1 MLLPVRLFIL
11 MIDSIMSDYDR
22 AVDEITRKCKS
33 AKKEEHKA
41 LVLKTSKKR
50 RHKYQVRQTNMEL
63 NHLYN
68 GIPMK
73 GYGEMKF
80 RTPARS
86 GLNDEELN
94 FMGWFEP
101 EDRDD
106 VISLPDTV
114 VEEFARFTPNI
125 HRLHQ
130 QLSAGTITEDEF
142 IAGRQALTA
151 SLEEA
156 RYYRD
161 REGGGT
167 ELLFE
172 PRTADTERPADT
184 NPRPMGRIVENPIGE
199 FIYDDVPEPPVY

>member
-1 MLLPVRLFIL
+1 
-11 MIDSIMSDYDR
+11 MSDYER
-22 AVDEITRKCKS
+22 AVKQFKMDCKE
-33 AKKEEHKA
+33 AKMKEKKTFA
-41 LVLKTSKKR
+41 LVVKKKR

-63 NHLYN
+63 NHLYR
-68 GIPMK
+68 GMPMK
-73 GYGEMKF
+73 GYEEMKF

-106 VISLPDTV
+106 AISLPDTV
-114 VEEFARFTPNI
+114 REEFARFTPNI
-125 HRLHQ
+125 HRLTQ
-130 QLSAGTITEDEF
+130 QLNAGTITEDEF
-142 IAGRQALTA
+142 IAGRQRLLA
-151 SLEEA
+151 SLEES